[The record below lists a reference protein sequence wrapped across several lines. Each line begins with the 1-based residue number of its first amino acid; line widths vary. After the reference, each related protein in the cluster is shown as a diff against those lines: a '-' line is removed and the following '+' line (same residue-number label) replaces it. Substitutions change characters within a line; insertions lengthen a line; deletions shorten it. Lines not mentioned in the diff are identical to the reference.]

1 MEYKNN
7 DTGGYADNGAWV
19 VIKKDCNDKGV
30 YNWWRNQ
37 AGLVSY
43 VQPAVGIGKRLLEA
57 KGITVDKAKVE
68 AALPQLQHKRID
80 DGADSKDVQNM
91 KTASKY
97 GFWGKKKK

>member
-1 MEYKNN
+1 MIVNV
-7 DTGGYADNGAWV
+7 T
-19 VIKKDCNDKGV
+19 ISKKDCNDKGV
-30 YNWWRNQ
+30 YNWWRKQ
-37 AGLVSY
+37 AGLDMQV
-43 VQPAVGIGKRLLEA
+43 VEPAVGIGKRLLEA

-68 AALPQLQHKRID
+68 AAFIQLQNKRID